1 MNEKS
6 AHTVWHP
13 VTVTRQ
19 ERERSNNHRGL
30 VIWFTGLSG
39 SGKSTLAQATEA
51 KLFETG
57 LHTYTLD
64 GDNIRHG
71 LCADLGFS
79 NEDRIEN
86 IRRIGE
92 VARLLVD
99 AGVIVLAAFISPFQS
114 DRQRVRNLVDPGT
127 FFEIYCNC
135 SLEICEQ
142 RDVKGL
148 YRKARA
154 GQIPNF
160 TGISSP
166 YEPPRSPEL
175 NLDTGRLDISS
186 CVDRIVTEIQPRIL
200 LQ

>member
-6 AHTVWHP
+6 SNTVWHP
-13 VTVTRQ
+13 VMVTRQ
-19 ERERSNNHRGL
+19 EREKGHGHKGL

-51 KLFETG
+51 KLFESG

-92 VARLLVD
+92 VSRLLVD
-99 AGVIVLAAFISPFQS
+99 AGIIVLAAFISPFQS

-135 SLEICEQ
+135 SLDICEQ

-166 YEPPRSPEL
+166 YEPPRTPEL
-175 NLDTGRLDISS
+175 DLDTGRLDIAS
-186 CVDRIVTEIQPRIL
+186 CVDRIVTEIRPRIVL
-200 LQ
+200 